1 MGLGFEQHV
10 LDDPS
15 FGYRSHRMPAYI
27 VLSTDS
33 RERLAALTP
42 NDSASGAFVK
52 KLIGGMRPVFE
63 SSAGNV
69 SYEVFAT
76 GASPTPLPASATP
89 PR

>member
-1 MGLGFEQHV
+1 
-10 LDDPS
+10 
-15 FGYRSHRMPAYI
+15 MPAYI

-42 NDSASGAFVK
+42 TDSASGAYVQ
-52 KLIGGMRPVFE
+52 KLIGGKGPVFE

-76 GASPTPLPASATP
+76 GATQAPPPASATP
-89 PR
+89 PK